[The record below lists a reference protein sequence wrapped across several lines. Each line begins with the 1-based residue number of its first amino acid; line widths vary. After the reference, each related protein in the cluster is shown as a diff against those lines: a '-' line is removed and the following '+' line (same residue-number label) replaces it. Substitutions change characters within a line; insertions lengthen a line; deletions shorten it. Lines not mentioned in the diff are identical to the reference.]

1 MKRYIVHLTLSS
13 GTKHDVSVSVPE
25 WDKGAFA
32 LILVRT
38 AHMLGYLMK
47 DIKFG
52 WVEEIEQ

>member
-1 MKRYIVHLTLSS
+1 MKRYIGHLTLSS
-13 GTKHDVSVSVPE
+13 GTKYYVPVSAPE
-25 WDKGAFA
+25 WGKGANI

-52 WVEEIEQ
+52 WVEEVE